1 MENKN
6 YFAQQTDVV
15 LEAFHSN
22 SQHGL
27 TTAQATQA
35 LQKYGLNVISPKK
48 GKGALLRFWLQI
60 HQPLI
65 YVLLFSATFALFLG
79 EYVDSSVIY
88 GVVLI
93 NAIMGFLQED
103 KALKALDSLSR
114 SITIKTQVLR
124 NGETEQIEAQG
135 LVPGDIIILH
145 SGDKVPADVRLL
157 EVHDLKV
164 DESALTGESVPVE
177 KKADVLE
184 EETVLADRLNMA
196 YASTL
201 VTFGSAKA
209 LVVETGDHTEIG
221 KISKLIADAKE
232 LKTPLTK
239 KIDAFSNKLLWLIV
253 AMSVVSFAVGVYKG
267 LKFADTFMAA
277 VAMAVAAIPEGLPAA
292 LTIILAIGVSRMLKR
307 NAIVRKL
314 PAVETLG
321 STTIICSDKTGTLTE
336 NKMTVQKIYV
346 AGQEY
351 SVSGSGYSLK
361 GNFVP
366 DEMNEALR
374 QCLLG
379 GVLCSDAALKNAEGK
394 IKPSGDPTEI
404 ALLVSA
410 AKKGLNAWDVRPENP
425 CVDEIP
431 FESDYQYM
439 ACLRADKSLYVKGA
453 AEAILP
459 YCTQQMN
466 ADGSLSGLDQS
477 VILSQIESF
486 AKQGLRVLGFA
497 VRQHFPKKTITHEDV
512 HEKLVFIG
520 LQAMIDP
527 PRAEAV
533 RAIATC
539 HTAGIRIKM
548 ITGDHVITARAI
560 AAAMNLHGAGETKE
574 PVVINGTEI
583 ARLTDGELKKV
594 AETTDVFARVTPED
608 KLRLVRALQKTH
620 NIVAMTGDGVN
631 DAPAL
636 KQANI
641 GIAMGQNGTD
651 VAKEAAAIVLLDD
664 NFATIEKAV
673 EQGRGVFDNL
683 VKFIL
688 WTLPVSFA
696 EALIVMLAIFFN
708 LQVPISPVQILWI
721 NMVTTILLGAMFS
734 FEPVEKD
741 IMQRPPR
748 KPDAPIVTRPALF
761 RMVAVMGLITALCFA
776 AFEMTEGTYSY
787 RLSQT
792 VIVNLIVFCGIVYMF
807 SCRSFKK
814 SVFQMKL
821 FGNKW
826 MVWGALGMVLLQLLF
841 TYTPL
846 FAYLFKTEPLNGEN
860 WLVVLGGGFVLLL
873 YLELEKLFWRIFG
886 KNTMV

>member
-6 YFAQQTDVV
+6 YFTQTKNVI
-15 LEAFHSN
+15 LKAFHSDFLK
-22 SQHGL
+22 GL
-27 TTAQATQA
+27 TSAQAKKA
-35 LQKYGLNVISPKK
+35 LQEYGLNVITPKK
-48 GKGALLRFWLQI
+48 GKSPLLRFWLQI

-65 YVLLFSATFALFLG
+65 YVLLFSATFALFLE
-79 EYVDSSVIY
+79 EYVDASVIY
-88 GVVLI
+88 GVVLV
-93 NAIMGFLQED
+93 NAIMGFFQED
-103 KALKALDSLSR
+103 KALKALDSLSK
-114 SITIKTQVLR
+114 SISIQAQVIR
-124 NGETEQIEAQG
+124 NGEVEQIDAQN

-157 EVHDLKV
+157 AVHDLKV

-177 KKADVLE
+177 KNIDVLKE
-184 EETVLADRLNMA
+184 NTPLADRLNMA

-209 LVVETGDHTEIG
+209 LVVETGDNTEIG
-221 KISKLIADAKE
+221 KISKLIANAKE
-232 LKTPLTK
+232 LKTPLTE

-253 AMSVVSFAVGVYKG
+253 IMSVVSFAVGIYKG
-267 LKFADTFMAA
+267 LSFANTFMAA

-292 LTIILAIGVSRMLKR
+292 LTIILAIGVNRMLKH

-336 NKMTVQKIYV
+336 NKMTVQKLFV
-346 AGQEY
+346 AGKEY
-351 SVSGSGYSLK
+351 TVSGSGYALK
-361 GNFVP
+361 GSFVP
-366 DEMNEALR
+366 DETNEALR
-374 QCLLG
+374 QCLLCG
-379 GVLCSDAALKNAEGK
+379 ILCSDASLKNEEGK
-394 IKPSGDPTEI
+394 VKPSGDPTEI

-410 AKKGLNAWDVRPENP
+410 AKKGLNAWEVRPQNP
-425 CVDEIP
+425 CIDEIP

-439 ACLRADKSLYVKGA
+439 ACLRSDKSLYVKGA

-459 YCTQQMN
+459 YCKEQMN
-466 ADGSLSGLDQS
+466 ADGSLSALDKTA
-477 VILSQIESF
+477 ILSQMESF

-497 VRQHFPKKTITHEDV
+497 VRQNFLKKSITHDDV
-512 HEKLVFIG
+512 HEKLIFVG

-533 RAIATC
+533 RAIAAC

-560 AAAMNLHGAGETKE
+560 AAAMNLHGKGHSQE
-574 PVVINGTEI
+574 PVVMNGTDI
-583 ARLTDGELKKV
+583 SKLSDVELKK
-594 AETTDVFARVTPED
+594 AAQETDVFARVTPED

-641 GIAMGQNGTD
+641 GIAMGKNGTD
-651 VAKEAAAIVLLDD
+651 VAKEAASIVLVDD

-683 VKFIL
+683 IKFIL

-696 EALIVMLAIFFN
+696 EALIVMLAIFFD

-741 IMQRPPR
+741 IMSRPPR
-748 KPDAPIVTRPALF
+748 KPDASIISIPALI
-761 RMVAVMGLITALCFA
+761 RMVTVMCLITALCFI
-776 AFEMTEGTYSY
+776 AFDITSERYSY

-792 VIVNLIVFCGIVYMF
+792 VIVNLIVGCGIAYMF

-814 SVFQMKL
+814 SIFQMKL
-821 FGNKW
+821 FGNRW
-826 MVWGALGMVLLQLLF
+826 MIWGALGMIALQLLF

-846 FAYLFKTEPLNGEN
+846 FSYLFKTAALNSEN
-860 WLVVLGGGFVLLL
+860 WLVVLGGSFILLL
-873 YLELEKLFWRIFG
+873 YLEIEKLYWRLFG
-886 KNTMV
+886 KEKMI

>member
-1 MENKN
+1 MENRN
-6 YFAQQTDVV
+6 YYAYQTSFVI
-15 LEAFHSN
+15 EKFHSDL
-22 SQHGL
+22 QKGL
-27 TTAQATQA
+27 TSAQATKA
-35 LQKYGLNVISPKK
+35 LQKYGPNVITPKK
-48 GKGALLRFWLQI
+48 GKSALLRFWLQI

-79 EYVDSSVIY
+79 EYVDASVIY
-88 GVVLI
+88 GVVLV
-93 NAIMGFLQED
+93 NAIMGFFQED
-103 KALKALDSLSR
+103 KALKALDSLSK
-114 SITIKTQVLR
+114 SITIQTQVIR
-124 NGETEQIEAQG
+124 NGEIEQIDAQN

-177 KKADVLE
+177 KKINVLAE
-184 EETVLADRLNMA
+184 QTPLADRLNMA

-221 KISKLIADAKE
+221 KISKLIANAQD
-232 LKTPLTK
+232 LKTPLTE

-253 AMSVVSFAVGVYKG
+253 VMSIVSFGVGIYKG
-267 LKFADTFMAA
+267 MDFANTFMAA

-292 LTIILAIGVSRMLKR
+292 LTIILAIGVNRMLKH

-336 NKMTVQKIYV
+336 NKMTVQKLFV

-351 SVSGSGYSLK
+351 TVSGNGYSLK
-361 GNFVP
+361 GNFAP
-366 DEMNEALR
+366 DSMNEALR
-374 QCLLG
+374 QCLLCG
-379 GVLCSDAALKNAEGK
+379 ILCSDASLKNEEGK
-394 IKPSGDPTEI
+394 VKPSGDPTEI

-410 AKKGLNAWDVRPENP
+410 AKKGLNAWEVRPQNP
-425 CVDEIP
+425 CIDEIP

-439 ACLRADKSLYVKGA
+439 ACLRSDKSLYVKGA

-459 YCTQQMN
+459 YCKEQMN
-466 ADGSLSGLDQS
+466 ADGSLSLLDKS

-497 VRQHFPKKTITHEDV
+497 VRQKFLKKSITHEDV

-527 PRAEAV
+527 PRSEAI
-533 RAIATC
+533 RAIAAC

-560 AAAMNLHGAGETKE
+560 AAAMNLHGKGQSQE
-574 PVVINGTEI
+574 PVVMNGTEI
-583 ARLTDGELKKV
+583 SKLSDIELKKV
-594 AETTDVFARVTPED
+594 AQETDVFARVTPED

-641 GIAMGQNGTD
+641 GIAMGKNGTD
-651 VAKEAAAIVLLDD
+651 VAKEAAAIVLVDD

-741 IMQRPPR
+741 IMSRPPR
-748 KPDAPIVTRPALF
+748 KPEAPIVSIPSLC
-761 RMVAVMGLITALCFA
+761 RMVTIMCLITALCFA
-776 AFEMTEGTYSY
+776 AFLK
-787 RLSQT
+787 RLSLT
-792 VIVNLIVFCGIVYMF
+792 
-807 SCRSFKK
+807 
-814 SVFQMKL
+814 
-821 FGNKW
+821 
-826 MVWGALGMVLLQLLF
+826 
-841 TYTPL
+841 
-846 FAYLFKTEPLNGEN
+846 
-860 WLVVLGGGFVLLL
+860 
-873 YLELEKLFWRIFG
+873 
-886 KNTMV
+886 